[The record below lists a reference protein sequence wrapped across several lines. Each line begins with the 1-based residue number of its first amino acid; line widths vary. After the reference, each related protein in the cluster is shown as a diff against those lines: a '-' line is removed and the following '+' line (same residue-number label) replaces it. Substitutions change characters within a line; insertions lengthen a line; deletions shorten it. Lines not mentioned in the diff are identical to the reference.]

1 MENTRAQAIGER
13 LRELRKDAGLSQ
25 QEVAEKIGVTKMAV
39 SNYEQGT
46 RVPRDAVKV
55 RLADLFEQS
64 IQELFY
70 S

>member
-1 MENTRAQAIGER
+1 MDNTRAQAIGER

-25 QEVAEKIGVTKMAV
+25 QEVVEKIGVTKMAV
-39 SNYEQGT
+39 SNYEQGI

>member
-1 MENTRAQAIGER
+1 MENARAQAIGEQ

-39 SNYEQGT
+39 SNYEQGI

-55 RLADLFEQS
+55 RLADLFEQN

>member
-39 SNYEQGT
+39 SNYEQGI

-64 IQELFY
+64 VVGLFFT
-70 S
+70 

>member
-1 MENTRAQAIGER
+1 MGNTRAQAIGER
-13 LRELRKDAGLSQ
+13 LRKLRKDAGLSQ
-25 QEVAEKIGVTKMAV
+25 QEVAENIGVTKMAV
-39 SNYEQGT
+39 SNYEQGI

-55 RLADLFEQS
+55 RLDDLFEQS

>member
-39 SNYEQGT
+39 SNYEQGI

>member
-1 MENTRAQAIGER
+1 MTP
-13 LRELRKDAGLSQ
+13 S
-25 QEVAEKIGVTKMAV
+25 TKMAV
-39 SNYEQGT
+39 SNYEQGA

-55 RLADLFEQS
+55 RLADLFEQN

>member
-13 LRELRKDAGLSQ
+13 LRGLRKDAGLSQ
-25 QEVAEKIGVTKMAV
+25 QEVAEKMAV
-39 SNYEQGT
+39 SNYEQGI

-55 RLADLFEQS
+55 RLADLFEQN

-70 S
+70 T